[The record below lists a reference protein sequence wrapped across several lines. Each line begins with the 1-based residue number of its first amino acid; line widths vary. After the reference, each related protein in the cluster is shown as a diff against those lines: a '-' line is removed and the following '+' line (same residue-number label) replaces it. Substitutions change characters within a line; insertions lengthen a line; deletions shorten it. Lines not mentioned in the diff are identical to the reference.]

1 MVFPG
6 GRPYTCLP
14 GRDRR
19 TGPTRTVR
27 LTRAVGGN
35 TIVPAL
41 SCETPGTGAIRS
53 IFREGAGDV
62 ANEKLSRRQFL
73 GSAAAVSVALGPWSH
88 RTAGTSAAAATSAG
102 RIVLRPLDYRGVK
115 LGRSRWQQQYASAR
129 DFYLNVSNDDIL
141 HGFRRAAGLDAPGAP
156 LGGWASRNSSVIFGQ
171 WLQAMARTSQA
182 NDDTELRDKAT
193 RLVDE
198 WAKTLGPDGNPRM
211 RHYPWEKLVGGL
223 SDMHQ
228 YAGHRGALDLLE
240 RVVDWGIEALD
251 RTRTPAANQPWELHS
266 GVPLEWYTLSENLY
280 RAYQLTGKAK
290 YKEFGDVWRY
300 DAYWNKFAQTSAPAD
315 AHGVHAY
322 SHCNSLSGAA
332 MAYLIEG
339 DARLLRIMKNFYDF
353 LQRSQCYASGGYGPA
368 ERYVIDDGALGESLT
383 TRLDSF
389 ETPCCTWAAF
399 KLAKYLTMFTGESR
413 YGDWIERLL
422 YNGIGAALPIVEN
435 GKHFY
440 YANYHLGA
448 GLKIYS
454 RSNYTCCSGTYF
466 QDVVEYQNLIYFKD
480 DAGLYVNLYLPSE
493 VTWETGGRSVKLTQE
508 TAYPEA
514 ETVALRLDM
523 TQPVSFTLHLRV
535 PGWGEGVSFKVNG
548 AALDLRARPGRWAS
562 IRREWRNGD
571 LVEMTLPLRFGRA
584 PIDRWH
590 PNRVAIVRGPVV
602 YAQQIVHKHL
612 VSIPPNDEALNEWM
626 VATSDPAIFRYTG
639 QEQSSQRDDF
649 MPFYRFT
656 EMQSYRMYFDPAL
669 RNVLW

>member
-1 MVFPG
+1 MKE
-6 GRPYTCLP
+6 
-14 GRDRR
+14 
-19 TGPTRTVR
+19 
-27 LTRAVGGN
+27 
-35 TIVPAL
+35 TI
-41 SCETPGTGAIRS
+41 T
-53 IFREGAGDV
+53 
-62 ANEKLSRRQFL
+62 RRQFL
-73 GSAAAVSVALGPWSH
+73 GSMAAASVALGPWRLST
-88 RTAGTSAAAATSAG
+88 RNTSAATATSKG
-102 RIVLRPLDYRGVK
+102 RIILEPFDYSGVK
-115 LGRSRWQQQYASAR
+115 LGPSRWQQQYASAR
-129 DFYLNVSNDDIL
+129 DFYLGVSDDDIL
-141 HGFRRAAGLDAPGAP
+141 HGFRRAAGLNAPGKP

-182 NDDTELRDKAT
+182 NNDTELREKAT
-193 RLVDE
+193 LLVDE
-198 WAKTLGPDGNPRM
+198 WAKTLGADGDPRM

-228 YAGHRGALDLLE
+228 YAGHEGTPALME
-240 RVVDWGIEALD
+240 KVVDWGIKNLD
-251 RTRTPAANQPWELHS
+251 RTRTPAANNPWELHS

-280 RAYQLTGKAK
+280 RAYLLTGKAK

-300 DAYWNKFAQTSAPAD
+300 DAYWNKFADTAASTN

-322 SHCNSLSGAA
+322 SHCNSFSGAA

-339 DARLLRIMKNFYDF
+339 ESRLLQIMKNFYDF
-353 LQRSQCYASGGYGPA
+353 LQNSQCYATGGYGPA
-368 ERYVIDDGALGESLT
+368 ERYVINDGALGESLES
-383 TRLDSF
+383 RLDSF

-399 KLAKYLTMFTGESR
+399 KLARYLMTFTGESR

-466 QDVVEYQNLIYFKD
+466 QNMAEYQNLIYFKD
-480 DAGLYVNLYLPSE
+480 GSELYVNLYLPSE
-493 VTWETGGRSVKLTQE
+493 VTWETGGRTVKLMLE
-508 TAYPEA
+508 TDYPEA
-514 ETVALRLDM
+514 EKITLKVET
-523 TQPVSFTLHLRV
+523 TQPVNFTLKLRV
-535 PGWGEGVSFKVNG
+535 PGWSKNVLFKVNG
-548 AALDLRARPGRWAS
+548 NPVNVETSPGQWAS
-562 IRREWRNGD
+562 IRRNWQKDDR
-571 LVEMTLPLRFGRA
+571 LEMTIPLRFHRV

-590 PNRVAIVRGPVV
+590 PDRVAIVRGPVV

-612 VSIPPNDEALNEWM
+612 VSIPSDDDALNEWM
-626 VATSDPAIFRYTG
+626 VATDNPTVFRYTG

-649 MPFYRFT
+649 MPFYRFE
-656 EMQSYRMYFDPAL
+656 EMQSYRMYSDPSL